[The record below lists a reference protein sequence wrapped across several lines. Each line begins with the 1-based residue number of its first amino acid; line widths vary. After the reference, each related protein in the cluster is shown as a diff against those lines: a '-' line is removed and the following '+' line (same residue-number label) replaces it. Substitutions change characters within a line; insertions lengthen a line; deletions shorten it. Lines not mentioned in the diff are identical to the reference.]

1 MDSTLCKN
9 NGQCVNDATNVK
21 GFQCICSI
29 EYQGEYCDKRKN
41 IYFD

>member
-9 NGQCVNDATNVK
+9 NGRCVDDSTNLK

-29 EYQGEYCDKRKN
+29 EYQGESCENRKK
-41 IYFD
+41 ICFD

>member
-9 NGQCVNDATNVK
+9 NGQCVDEATNKK
-21 GFQCICSI
+21 GFKCICLI
-29 EYQGEYCDKRKN
+29 EYQGEYCEKRKK